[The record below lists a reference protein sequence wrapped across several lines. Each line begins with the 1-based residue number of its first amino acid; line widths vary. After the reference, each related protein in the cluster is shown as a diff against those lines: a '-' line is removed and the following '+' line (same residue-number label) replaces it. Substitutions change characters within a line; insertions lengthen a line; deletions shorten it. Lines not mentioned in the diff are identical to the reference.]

1 MLLGAVLRR
10 AASAAPAAHST
21 AAPPSARARS
31 CAPSLLLLYLQ
42 AILKQGRIFK
52 EIIEAMK
59 DLVTDANL
67 ECGEDGLK
75 LQAMDSSH
83 VSLISLAMT
92 KEGFDEFRCD
102 RSLFLG
108 LNLVRVCAHVQQ
120 RRLARQGQARWL
132 PAAAAA
138 CARRPA
144 RARAARAAPVHV
156 ARAHARRTPA
166 CADKLE
172 QDPEVRRHERRDH
185 AARRG

>member
-1 MLLGAVLRR
+1 MRFEQSRAGTAFLSHRRCLRYVTGRAGTLSPPPSLLGAVSRR
-10 AASAAPAAHST
+10 APHAAASAAHSPT
-21 AAPPSARARS
+21 AVAPPRARARLRLRS
-31 CAPSLLLLYLQ
+31 SSKFLQ

-108 LNLVRVCAHVQQ
+108 LNLVRVYACVQLLLQ
-120 RRLARQGQARWL
+120 VQ
-132 PAAAAA
+132 
-138 CARRPA
+138 
-144 RARAARAAPVHV
+144 
-156 ARAHARRTPA
+156 
-166 CADKLE
+166 
-172 QDPEVRRHERRDH
+172 
-185 AARRG
+185 